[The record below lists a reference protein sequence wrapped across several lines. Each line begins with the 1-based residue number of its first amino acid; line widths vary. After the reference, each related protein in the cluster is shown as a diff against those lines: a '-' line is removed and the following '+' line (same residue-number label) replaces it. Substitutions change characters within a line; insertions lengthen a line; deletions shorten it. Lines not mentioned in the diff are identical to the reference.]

1 MSEKMTP
8 IPYERLLERVCH
20 EYEAYGTVFGVSRLW
35 KAGPKKLPIF
45 GQTVETPFGPA
56 AGPNTQL
63 AQNIVAAYAAGARFF
78 ELKTVQTLDGEDLAK
93 CISRPCINAAN
104 EGYNCEW
111 STELTV
117 AQAMD
122 EYVKAW
128 NILKVISKKYGF
140 GDPDGFVFNMNIKK
154 HIPNAITSLNLVSG
168 CIAIILTFNFDLKYA
183 AYFILLAAV
192 FDFFDGMAARW
203 LHVKSAIGKELD
215 SLADIVSFGVAPGLI
230 VFQLCAVS
238 NDIVLFAGEINLVPF
253 IALLIPVFSAL
264 RLAKFNLDTRQ
275 TESFIGL
282 PVPANALMIASLPLI
297 LNQID
302 QGVNQNDS
310 LLGIVITSTC
320 QTERKKQKHQL
331 CRAGY
336 HSAYRTF

>member
-1 MSEKMTP
+1 
-8 IPYERLLERVCH
+8 
-20 EYEAYGTVFGVSRLW
+20 
-35 KAGPKKLPIF
+35 
-45 GQTVETPFGPA
+45 
-56 AGPNTQL
+56 
-63 AQNIVAAYAAGARFF
+63 
-78 ELKTVQTLDGEDLAK
+78 
-93 CISRPCINAAN
+93 
-104 EGYNCEW
+104 
-111 STELTV
+111 
-117 AQAMD
+117 
-122 EYVKAW
+122 
-128 NILKVISKKYGF
+128 
-140 GDPDGFVFNMNIKK
+140 MNIKK

-310 LLGIVITSTC
+310 LLGIVITSTWFLLGLTIVMSFLLVSGIRLFSLKFKNLNWNGNEYRLIFLIGSLLLFVFF
-320 QTERKKQKHQL
+320 QFIAIPIILLLYIVLSLFQDK
-331 CRAGY
+331 RA
-336 HSAYRTF
+336 SRN